1 MLFNKVISVISL
13 ITLSA
18 CTTAPTSPID
28 SNPVVTAKTAD
39 SYEITVRG
47 LPGKRAIDVERGF
60 HEVADKT
67 CINMAGWGG
76 WKMLEG
82 TSITPTMNAAGRYVA
97 KGQVVC
103 SR

>member
-1 MLFNKVISVISL
+1 MLVNKLVSAITL

-18 CTTAPTSPID
+18 CTTAPTNPIATD
-28 SNPVVTAKTAD
+28 PVVTAKSAN
-39 SYEITVRG
+39 SFEIEVTG
-47 LPGKRAIDVERGF
+47 LTGKKAIDVERVF
-60 HEVADKT
+60 HDVADEACRNK
-67 CINMAGWGG
+67 AGWSG